1 MTLKE
6 RAKISKQRNYYL
18 FKDIYEEC
26 ENNGCNKSFVDAFKA
41 RMFISPIQQTK
52 AFINSVN
59 RQYEYSFNPTGNL
72 HKWEV
77 FLSAVVKLCPNHEK
91 VPEWKEALEIL
102 EKAQNQKERDR
113 DGTR

>member
-6 RAKISKQRNYYL
+6 RAEISKRQNYEA
-18 FKDIYEEC
+18 FKDIYEYC
-26 ENNGCNKSFVDAFKA
+26 EKNGCNKDFVDTFKA

-77 FLSAVVKLCPNHEK
+77 FLSAVVKLRPDHEK
-91 VPEWKEALEIL
+91 SPEWKEAIEIL
-102 EKAQNQKERDR
+102 EKAKNE
-113 DGTR
+113 